1 MRPDRG
7 TGVSLIARYTAFAVI
22 ATLAN
27 LGVQRLVLGGADTPL
42 RLVLAMV
49 AGTLV
54 GLVVKYVLDKRW
66 IFDDRSTGARA
77 HARRFTAYTVM
88 GGVTTLIFW
97 GSETA
102 FWLAFG
108 TDLARE
114 GGAILG
120 LSIGYVVKY
129 QLDKRYV
136 FTPA

>member
-1 MRPDRG
+1 M
-7 TGVSLIARYTAFAVI
+7 SLIARYTAFAVI

-42 RLVLAMV
+42 RLALAMA

-66 IFDDRSTGARA
+66 IFDDRSTGTRA

-102 FWLAFG
+102 FWLAIG

-114 GGAILG
+114 GGALLG
-120 LSIGYVVKY
+120 LTIGYVVKY